1 VRGSR
6 ARGCTH
12 HSDQKVFKFSKKL
25 MRSVGHF
32 PKRHP
37 SQRCLHYPFGARQ
50 NAPRSDYPAWSRH
63 TRALPNLR

>member
-1 VRGSR
+1 VWQ
-6 ARGCTH
+6 TH
-12 HSDQKVFKFSKKL
+12 HSDQSFQVLKKAFL
-25 MRSVGHF
+25 TDRMRSVGHF